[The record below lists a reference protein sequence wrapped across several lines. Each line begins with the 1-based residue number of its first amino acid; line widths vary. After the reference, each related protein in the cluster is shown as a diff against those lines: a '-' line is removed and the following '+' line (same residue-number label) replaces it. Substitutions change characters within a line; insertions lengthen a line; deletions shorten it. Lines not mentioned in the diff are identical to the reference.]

1 MGKPFD
7 RRTFLLAAGLEFC
20 AVIAPADSAPAAS
33 ASPTPEPP
41 LPGKTFLP
49 QLPSAPFPHPS
60 RANGHE
66 YDGKFYSAS
75 EHYSDSTVGIYVPAK
90 FRPSAGTDF
99 VVHFHGWNNHVTEV
113 FRRYELREQLEESG
127 RNAVLVVPQG
137 PKDAPD
143 SGDGKL
149 ELDPNGFARFMSDVV
164 RFLRDRGVTGSDGIG
179 RIVLS
184 SHSGGYGGLGGVLT
198 RGGLNAH
205 VSDVLLFDS
214 AYGYFDAVAAWAASA
229 ANRHLLSLFTDDTAL
244 GNTELMSLLQ
254 GKSPFQVLNAAAM
267 TLSPLQTREAT
278 FVLTTSV
285 AHDELLQRYHW
296 YALFL
301 QTTALTA

>member
-1 MGKPFD
+1 M
-7 RRTFLLAAGLEFC
+7 A
-20 AVIAPADSAPAAS
+20 

-41 LPGKTFLP
+41 LPGRTFLP
-49 QLPSAPFPHPS
+49 HLASAPFPHAS

-66 YDGKFYSAS
+66 YDGKHYSAAVN
-75 EHYSDSTVGIYVPAK
+75 YSDSTVGIYVPTH
-90 FRPSAGTDF
+90 FRPGTSTDV

-127 RNAVLVVPQG
+127 RNAILVVPQG

-149 ELDPNGFARFMSDVV
+149 ELDPNGFARFVADVM
-164 RFLRDRGVTGSDGIG
+164 RFLRDQGVIANEEIG
-179 RIVLS
+179 AIVLS

-205 VSDVLLFDS
+205 VTDVILVDS
-214 AYGYFDAVAAWAASA
+214 AYGYFDAIADWALSA
-229 ANRHLLSLFTDDTAL
+229 PGNHLVSVFTDDTSL
-244 GNTELMSLLQ
+244 GNTELMARLQ
-254 GKSPFQVLNAAAM
+254 GKKPYQVLDADVMSLAQ
-267 TLSPLQTREAT
+267 LQTREAS
-278 FVLTTSV
+278 FAFTTTV
-285 AHDELLQRYHW
+285 AHDELLQQYHW

-301 QTTALTA
+301 RSTSLPGW